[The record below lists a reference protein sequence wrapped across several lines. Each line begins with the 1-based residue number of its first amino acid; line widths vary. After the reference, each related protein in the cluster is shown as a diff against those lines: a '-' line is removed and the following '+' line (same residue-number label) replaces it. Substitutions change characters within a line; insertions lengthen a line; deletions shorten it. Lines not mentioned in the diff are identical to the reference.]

1 MQPATLRHPETGL
14 ETLQL
19 YAFSHGQTHLALEGY
34 RLARAER
41 PELPQVERILY
52 SGPDHNGL
60 ALVAAHGE
68 LLPLSDPESIDLFR
82 AIFCAA
88 RVHTWQKGDVLLFDN
103 ILFGHARLPGRQ
115 VRVTLSVRVLTLTLT
130 LPLTLTGSR
139 ASCMLSSPTRWTR
152 APSAVPMRRS
162 VCTGPPRVLARWC

>member
-52 SGPDHNGL
+52 AGPDHNGL

-68 LLPLSDPESIDLFR
+68 LLPLSEPESIDIFR

-88 RVHTWQKGDVLLFDN
+88 RVHPYPYPYPSPYPY
-103 ILFGHARLPGRQ
+103 RYRYPYPGAHVAEGR
-115 VRVTLSVRVLTLTLT
+115 
-130 LPLTLTGSR
+130 
-139 ASCMLSSPTRWTR
+139 R
-152 APSAVPMRRS
+152 APLRQHTIR
-162 VCTGPPRVLARWC
+162 PRPTARPAG

>member
-68 LLPLSDPESIDLFR
+68 LLPLSEPESIALFR

-88 RVHTWQKGDVLLFDN
+88 RVHPYLYPYPYPSPYPSPYTFSLPLPLLATRTQVHTWQKGDVLLFDN

-115 VRVTLSVRVLTLTLT
+115 VRVSVLGLGLG
-130 LPLTLTGSR
+130 LGS
-139 ASCMLSSPTRWTR
+139 
-152 APSAVPMRRS
+152 
-162 VCTGPPRVLARWC
+162 